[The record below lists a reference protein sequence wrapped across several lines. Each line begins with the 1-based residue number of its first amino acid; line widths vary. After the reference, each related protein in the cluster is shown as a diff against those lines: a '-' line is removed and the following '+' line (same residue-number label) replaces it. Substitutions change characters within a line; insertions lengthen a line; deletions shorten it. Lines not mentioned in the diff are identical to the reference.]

1 MSGESQKLS
10 KEELREDEFIEWLMH
25 AVDYVRDHVQN
36 FAIGAVAVVAAILAV
51 NFFIESQEKSKV
63 EAAALLGD
71 VVMAEQSG
79 QMSEA
84 IRIADQLLATYAGT
98 PSAAQGTILL
108 GNLHFSKGRYGD
120 AQRYFEMYLADYEP
134 VDVLVNAS
142 QSGLAACLEAQ
153 GQVAEAAKSYEG
165 IAQRLPGSA
174 QAALAIMNAAR
185 CYKLMGDSAKQ
196 RILLESVRDEY
207 ARFPIAARARTE
219 LEML

>member
-108 GNLHFSKGRYGD
+108 GNLHFSQG
-120 AQRYFEMYLADYEP
+120 RYFEMYLADYEP

>member
-25 AVDYVRDHVQN
+25 AVDYVRDNVQN
-36 FAIGAVAVVAAILAV
+36 FAIGAIAVVAVILAV

-79 QMSEA
+79 QISEA

-108 GNLHFSKGRYGD
+108 GNLHFSQGRYAD
-120 AQRYFEMYLADYEP
+120 AQRYFEMYLAEYEP
-134 VDVLVNAS
+134 VDVLINAS

-153 GQVAEAAKSYEG
+153 GQVAAAAKSYED

-185 CYKLMGDSAKQ
+185 CYKLMGDSDKQ
-196 RILLESVRDEY
+196 RILLKSVRDEY
-207 ARFPIAARARTE
+207 SRFPIAARARTE